1 MFTSRKQ
8 EKLKPEEKMDNK
20 INLTPLEQEK
30 LDLLQKLNQEHSQN
44 ILAIGNKV
52 FELFQNMIQTHNVI
66 SQATD
71 LKNILN
77 KELTEKYGNFRQL
90 EDGTLEKI
98 IETEDK

>member
-1 MFTSRKQ
+1 MFTSKKQ
-8 EKLKPEEKMDNK
+8 KNLKPVEEATNK

-66 SQATD
+66 SQATE
-71 LKNILN
+71 LKNVLN
-77 KELTEKYGNFRQL
+77 KELTEKYGNFKQL

-98 IETEDK
+98 VETKDN